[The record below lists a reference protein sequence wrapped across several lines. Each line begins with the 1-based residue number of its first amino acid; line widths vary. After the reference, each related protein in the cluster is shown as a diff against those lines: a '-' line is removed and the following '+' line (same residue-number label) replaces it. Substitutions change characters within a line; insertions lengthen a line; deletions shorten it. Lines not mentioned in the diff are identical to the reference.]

1 MSNTYNSNIYEM
13 SEALHDVAKNFL
25 EDEDQETLSLGAYG
39 FLNSLF
45 SKNLSD
51 NIRIAQENANE
62 AFYNRARLPKNVMAY
77 AIEADIENINAS
89 PAVIETQL
97 WIMENDL
104 IKLIEEHGGEHAI
117 IDSNCKLYLEEFEFH
132 LDYNLLISKRVLQ
145 NKSIYT
151 AKYDISVKNPISD
164 IESPYIPAPYVMK
177 YKGTSYV
184 CFYVKLRQVIKR
196 IISFKA
202 FTNSPIDNKSYEFE
216 FPDQLACFDVFTQEG
231 DTTYHLTPV
240 FSGVG
245 VNTERYFCN
254 YTYID
259 SNNIRILFDS
269 YSYIPSINTTITTIV
284 QATKGIEGNFPFKGA
299 VDQTLEDTDDYSYLA
314 TRILLWPQTDSMN
327 GTDTKSINELKRILP
342 KVFLTRGGLISTPDL
357 NAYFNMINSSM
368 NFLKFFPYIHN
379 QVKRSYYGYYLCK
392 NNTNDIVP
400 TNTVDLTFCIK
411 DLDSNSKYV
420 KANHTY
426 ENGSISATR
435 YTFEPGAYI
444 GYEYQIVIDKETRKP
459 IINEDGGYQVALVS
473 EFLYDPNLTLDNRID
488 LVVNCL
494 MKYYKLPFEE
504 ASKTTE
510 LRLQL
515 CKLTIAEYYH
525 NYGFL
530 YTFPYKVTI
539 SSEGPYVS
547 YYISTM
553 DEQYPISYEKGNSD
567 SPIEMILT
575 TCTWIRP
582 YSGDNAN
589 KYTLAF
595 ALTQNIDEDY
605 NFIMPVEK
613 ALVST
618 PSYSLLQ
625 EFNLNETINGILTG
639 NIIKSTRSNKYSDI
653 TELILSAK
661 MSIADVVVATD
672 NSKGNCLYN
681 SEDNTELRYYVV
693 CNTANNTSTEYFT
706 NKYQLAMDTY
716 NAYRDDKDNIY
727 IKLIDSTG
735 KLYMLYDINKNN
747 NLIDKF
753 IPNKYYIESHIN
765 DVSGK
770 IETKKYES
778 LIDALHESAK
788 AYYTSQPV
796 KDYTISEAVLG
807 KEGYENI
814 IYDSSKDNENE
825 SLYFLQLKNIE
836 GIINIRTI
844 YSAIADKIEK
854 IPSGEDYE
862 YMIFNRYGIIDSEHN
877 TYKEDWE
884 PYLKQSQNDFLNI
897 IDNYNDLDSDLYMVY
912 KKEDFTD
919 NLIIQK
925 YKIIIIDP
933 YTGLASTARYMDTL
947 LASIRYMA
955 KIESSCLLYYANK
968 HDISETIFTDNDE
981 DFLYKYTYI
990 RGEEPLARFAI
1001 TNDIVYNAAGEPRY
1015 KTICKDY
1022 VNEDLIPNTIFDIDG
1037 IEDND
1042 LFIGN
1047 MYKFGDSEILLDHKD
1062 PGDINYID
1070 NKEIST
1076 ELRNYRIDYT
1086 SEGNTECTK
1095 SFFNLKD
1102 VLSLYGSSIFK
1113 YNELYRYEKITDGGI
1128 GTCLYN
1134 GIGFK
1139 EKYYLE
1145 FLNNK
1150 EESNC
1155 YVISSRSKLA
1165 YVHAKV
1171 FNTIRRNIDRGI
1183 LNISIDP
1190 EAYINIYDQ
1199 FGNKINPNQY
1209 YEGIAY
1215 AGSEV
1220 NKYYLIWNYVGIYVN
1235 DELKIFTN
1243 IIDALTYGANTGK
1256 EFDIVDAEENI
1267 LYTIDIN
1274 TTSTLYIQLVSCD
1287 IHNIFNIYTDLNE
1300 FNKAVKIYDA
1310 DSYYEV
1316 TQSYRLLWNGTKFD
1330 AASIYMKDLSK
1341 NKRNSWVDTSKITDM
1356 AELGLEQ
1363 PKFPTTE
1370 DDPSSGTDVDI
1381 VTSDGTVIKTLD
1393 DLIKAMMKNPELKV
1407 VAILDGGTSDLS
1419 YGNGGALLEE
1429 EYKEKYDN
1437 SVTLY
1442 TKDSSVVIDGENL
1455 ISRVAAILVL
1465 YDNKKNPICYYNAQ
1479 LISVNMDDNYQY
1491 DFKVEILTNDV
1502 LDKNNKIMI
1511 NKGTFGTCTACY
1523 YPRKNTI
1530 SDRYVFA
1537 NTSAKIYTLVK
1548 FADKDGSNL
1557 KRYGDL
1563 GIGNIT
1569 DLPGL
1574 GLGDYT
1580 VTNIYNIDNG
1590 LDLFEDFTEIVHTTA
1605 SVKTMNNV
1613 DQYFKLSSTPVI
1625 GHKYTTNNSK
1635 IVEYIKDL
1643 KYMKKYVDKSL
1654 KILENQYSIDFK
1666 LYNTYGPANIYY
1678 TTDINE
1684 ETKEFLDKVNITLH
1698 FSTKLL
1704 QSADDYTIKY
1714 ITEDIKNAI
1723 DNLDKL
1729 SDYHLQN
1736 LIADIYK
1743 KYENSI
1749 AYLEF
1754 TGFNNYDSD
1763 RKHLLVDTEMEKI
1776 CVPEFINV
1784 NVIITDDSNYN
1795 PDISISSI

>member
-1 MSNTYNSNIYEM
+1 MSDTYNSNIYEM
-13 SEALHDVAKNFL
+13 SEALHNTAKNFI
-25 EDEDQETLSLGAYG
+25 EDEDQETLSLGTYG
-39 FLNSLF
+39 FINSLF

-77 AIEADIENINAS
+77 AIEADIENINAT
-89 PAVIETQL
+89 PAIIETQL

-104 IKLIEEHGGEHAI
+104 IKLIEEHGGERAV

-132 LDYNLLISKRVLQ
+132 LDYDLLISKRTLQ
-145 NKSIYT
+145 NRTIYT
-151 AKYDISVKNPISD
+151 AKYDITTKNPISD
-164 IESPYIPAPYVMK
+164 IESPYIPAPYIMK

-196 IISFKA
+196 VDTFKVI
-202 FTNSPIDNKSYEFE
+202 TNSPIDNKSYEFE
-216 FPDQLACFDVFTQEG
+216 FPEQLACFDVFAQEG

-259 SNNIRILFDS
+259 SNNIRVLFDS
-269 YSYIPSINTTITTIV
+269 DSYIPSINTTITTII
-284 QATKGIEGNFPFKGA
+284 QATKGTEGNFTFKGA
-299 VDQTLEDTDDYSYLA
+299 VDQTLEDTDSYTYLA
-314 TRILLWPQTDSMN
+314 TRILLWPQTNSID
-327 GTDTKSINELKRILP
+327 GIDTKSIAELKRILP
-342 KVFLTRGGLISTPDL
+342 KVLLTRKGLISNPDL
-357 NAYFNMINSSM
+357 NAYFNMINSST
-368 NFLKFFPYIHN
+368 NLIKFFPYIHN

-392 NNTNDIVP
+392 NNVNDIVP
-400 TNTVDLTFCIK
+400 TNTVDLNFYIK
-411 DLDSNSKYV
+411 DLDNSNKYV
-420 KANHTY
+420 KVNHTY
-426 ENGSISATR
+426 ENGVISATR

-444 GYEYQIVIDKETRKP
+444 GYEYQLVIDKETRLP
-459 IINEDGGYQVALVS
+459 VMNESGEYKLALVN
-473 EFLYDPNLTLDNRID
+473 EFLYNPNLTLDNRID

-494 MKYYKLPFEE
+494 VKHYKQSFEE

-515 CKLTIAEYYH
+515 CKLTIAEYYR

-539 SSEGPYVS
+539 SGEGPYVS

-553 DEQYPISYEKGNSD
+553 DEQYPISYEKGNND

-575 TCTWIRP
+575 TSTWVRP
-582 YSGDNAN
+582 YTGEDSN
-589 KYTLAF
+589 KYTLSF
-595 ALTQNIDEDY
+595 ALTQNMEEDY
-605 NFIMPVEK
+605 NFIMPVER
-613 ALVST
+613 ALVAT

-625 EFNLNETINGILTG
+625 EFNLNESINGIITG
-639 NIIKSTRSNKYSDI
+639 NIIKSTTSNKYSDI

-661 MSIADVVVATD
+661 MSIADVVIATD

-681 SEDNTELRYYVV
+681 SEDNTALKYYVV
-693 CNTANNTSTEYFT
+693 CNTANNTSTEFFT
-706 NKYQLAMDTY
+706 DKYQLAMDTY
-716 NAYRDDKDNIY
+716 NAYRDDKENIY

-735 KLYMLYDINKNN
+735 KLYMLYDINKENTLNN
-747 NLIDKF
+747 KF
-753 IPNKYYIESHIN
+753 IPNKHYIESHIN
-765 DVSGK
+765 EISGN
-770 IETKKYES
+770 IETKEYDS

-788 AYYTSQPV
+788 AYYTVQPV
-796 KDYTISEAVLG
+796 KEYTISETVAE

-814 IYDSSKDNENE
+814 IYDSSKDNEND
-825 SLYFLQLKNIE
+825 SLYFLQLKNNE
-836 GIINIRTI
+836 GIINIRTV
-844 YSAIADKIEK
+844 YSAVTDKIEK

-862 YMIFNRYGIIDSEHN
+862 YMLMNRYGVIDSEHN

-884 PYLKQSQNDFLNI
+884 PYMKQNQSDFLNI
-897 IDNYNDLDSDLYMVY
+897 IDNYNDIDRDKYMVY
-912 KKEDFTD
+912 KKEDFID

-925 YKIIIIDP
+925 YKVITIDP
-933 YTGLASTARYMDTL
+933 YTGLTSTAKYMDTL
-947 LASIRYMA
+947 MAAVRYMA
-955 KIESSCLLYYANK
+955 KLESSCLLYYANK

-990 RGEEPLARFAI
+990 KGIEPLARFVI
-1001 TNDIVYNAAGEPRY
+1001 TNDIVYNAAEEPRY

-1022 VNEDLIPNTIFDIDG
+1022 VNEELIPNTIFDVEG

-1047 MYKFGDSEILLDHKD
+1047 MYKFGDDEILVDHKD
-1062 PGDINYID
+1062 QGDNPYTD
-1070 NKEIST
+1070 DKEIST

-1095 SFFNLKD
+1095 SFFKLED

-1113 YNELYRYEKITDGGI
+1113 YNELYRYEKAVDGGI
-1128 GTCLYN
+1128 GLCLFN
-1134 GIGFK
+1134 GVGFK

-1155 YVISSRSKLA
+1155 YTISTRSKLA

-1171 FNTIRRNIDRGI
+1171 YNTIKRNIDRGI
-1183 LNISIDP
+1183 LNRSIDP

-1199 FGNKINPNQY
+1199 FGNKVNPNQY

-1235 DELKIFTN
+1235 NELKIFTN
-1243 IIDALTYGANTGK
+1243 IIDALNYGASTEQ

-1274 TTSTLYIQLVSCD
+1274 TITTLYIQLISCD
-1287 IHNIFNIYTDLNE
+1287 VYNLFNIYTDINE
-1300 FNKAVKIYDA
+1300 FNKTIKIYDG
-1310 DSYYEV
+1310 DSYYET

-1330 AASIYMKDLSK
+1330 VAPMYMKDLSK
-1341 NKRNSWVDTSKITDM
+1341 NKKNSWVDATKITEM
-1356 AELGLEQ
+1356 ADLGLEQ
-1363 PKFPTTE
+1363 PKLPTTE
-1370 DDPSSGTDVDI
+1370 EDPSSGTEVDI

-1407 VAILDGGTSDLS
+1407 VAILDGGTSDLGYS
-1419 YGNGGALLEE
+1419 NGGGIIEE
-1429 EYKEKYDN
+1429 EKAETFDN

-1465 YDNKKNPICYYNAQ
+1465 YDKKKNPICYYNAQ
-1479 LISVNMDDNYQY
+1479 LIGVKMEDNYQY

-1502 LDKNNKIMI
+1502 LDKNNRIMI
-1511 NKGTFGTCTACY
+1511 NKGTPGTCTACY
-1523 YPRKNTI
+1523 YPRKSTI
-1530 SDRYVFA
+1530 SDRYVYE
-1537 NTSAKIYTLVK
+1537 NTSAKIYTLAK

-1563 GIGNIT
+1563 GIGSIA

-1580 VTNIYNIDNG
+1580 VTNIYTIDNG
-1590 LDLFEDFTEIVHTTA
+1590 LDLFEDFTEIVHTIA
-1605 SVKTMNNV
+1605 SVKTNKNG
-1613 DQYFKLSSTPVI
+1613 DQYFKLASTPVI
-1625 GHKYTTNNSK
+1625 GHKYTNNNAK
-1635 IVEYIKDL
+1635 IIEYIKNL
-1643 KYMKKYVDKSL
+1643 KYMKRYVDKSL

-1684 ETKEFLDKVNITLH
+1684 ETKEFLDKVNITLK
-1698 FSTKLL
+1698 FSTKLQ
-1704 QSADDYTIKY
+1704 QSADDYTIRY

-1723 DNLDKL
+1723 DDLDKL

-1736 LIADIYK
+1736 LMADIYK

-1754 TGFNNYDSD
+1754 VGFNEYDSD
-1763 RKHLLVDTEMEKI
+1763 RKHLLIDLDMEKVA
-1776 CVPEFINV
+1776 VPEFINI
-1784 NVIITDDSNYN
+1784 NVIITDEGNYD
-1795 PDISISSI
+1795 PDISIYSV